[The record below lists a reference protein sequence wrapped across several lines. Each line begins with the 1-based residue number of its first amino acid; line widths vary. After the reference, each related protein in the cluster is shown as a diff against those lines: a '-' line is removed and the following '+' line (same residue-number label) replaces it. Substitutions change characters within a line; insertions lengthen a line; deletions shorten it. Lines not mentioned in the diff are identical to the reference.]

1 MPLKPQSRIMRIK
14 IRHGIISPSL
24 AHSRGSDT
32 ASWCG
37 GVFDERIME
46 RPHHGIHVA
55 ESLGAESWG
64 HIRHGHSSR
73 QTNKCASEVHVRT
86 MDQAYTCH
94 DRNIVRWA
102 ESKEQQQPTLV
113 TKCGHGFLIHANEN
127 NETTQWCNTCNHVI
141 MIMMMDIPSLIAHT
155 ERTVRQCPACFHN
168 TCKWSSM
175 SNATHADDLI
185 GKRWTRHDSQTEEP
199 FHSSCWMSQ
208 RIPKAACIWLGQSQM
223 HVLDSITLPRSACH
237 ASMTRNIQ

>member
-1 MPLKPQSRIMRIK
+1 MN
-14 IRHGIISPSL
+14 
-24 AHSRGSDT
+24 GS
-32 ASWCG
+32 WN
-37 GVFDERIME
+37 IL
-46 RPHHGIHVA
+46 HHGIHVA
-55 ESLGAESWG
+55 ESLGAESRG

-175 SNATHADDLI
+175 SNATHADDTYWKKMNTPRQSNRGTIPQFLLNV
-185 GKRWTRHDSQTEEP
+185 TTHSQSSMHMTWPEP
-199 FHSSCWMSQ
+199 D
-208 RIPKAACIWLGQSQM
+208 AC
-223 HVLDSITLPRSACH
+223 A
-237 ASMTRNIQ
+237 